1 MCRCAGGH
9 NAGHTLVVN
18 GVSFDF
24 HILPSGLV
32 SPKTINLIGN
42 GVVVH
47 IPQFFKEL
55 NNLKAKGIDTNGRIF
70 ISDRAHVLFQLHKL
84 VDGLQEKALGKL
96 FIGTTGNGIGPCYS
110 DKHARSGIRFS
121 EILDKTYFDHR
132 LRALAKRYQDQY
144 GDLLQYDIEK
154 EIQDFDEYRESLKPY
169 IVDSLDIIS
178 KHQDPSQN
186 ILVEAANALCL
197 DIDAGTFPYVTS
209 SNTGMAG
216 VFTGLLG
223 IRPENLKNRLGVV
236 KAYTSKVG
244 SGPFPSEDTGEYG
257 EKLQRVG
264 REFGTTTGRRRQC
277 GPLDLV
283 MLRHT
288 TLVNHYTAFNF
299 TKLDVLDDFP
309 TIKVAVAYHC
319 TDEHGKVSVW
329 RNHLPAD
336 LRLLAPENCRIE
348 HVEFKGWMTD
358 ISKCRKWSDLPKE
371 AKEYIEWV
379 EKEMNVPIK
388 WVGVGADR
396 EAMVIRE

>member
-1 MCRCAGGH
+1 M
-9 NAGHTLVVN
+9 N

-32 SPKTINLIGN
+32 SPRAINLIGN

-55 NNLKAKGIDTNGRIF
+55 NNLKSKGVDTNGRIF
-70 ISDRAHVLFQLHKL
+70 ISDRAHVLFQLHKQ

-110 DKHARSGIRFS
+110 DKHARSGIRMS
-121 EILDKTYFDHR
+121 EIMDKPYFDHR

-144 GDLLQYDIEK
+144 GDLLQYDVEK
-154 EIQDFDEYRESLKPY
+154 EIQDFDEYRQSLKPY
-169 IVDSLDIIS
+169 IVDSLEVLR
-178 KHQDPSQN
+178 KTQVANQN

-197 DIDAGTFPYVTS
+197 DIDAGTFPFVTS
-209 SNTGMAG
+209 SNTGVAG
-216 VFTGLLG
+216 VMTGLMG
-223 IRPENLKNRLGVV
+223 IHPESLTNRFGVV

-257 EKLQRVG
+257 EKLQRIG
-264 REFGTTTGRRRQC
+264 HEFGTTTGRRRQC

-288 TLVNHYTAFNF
+288 NLVNRYTAFNF
-299 TKLDVLDDFP
+299 TKLDVLDTFP
-309 TIKVAVAYHC
+309 IIKVAVAYHC
-319 TDEHGKVSVW
+319 TDDTGNVSVW
-329 RNHLPAD
+329 RDHLPAD
-336 LRLLAPENCRIE
+336 LRLLQPDRCRIE

-358 ISKCRKWSDLPKE
+358 ISKCRLWDELPKE
-371 AKEYIEWV
+371 AKEYVNWV
-379 EKEMNVPIK
+379 EKEMGVPIK

-396 EAMVIRE
+396 EAMVVRE